1 MGSYE
6 VNNKVQDNDSNAL
19 GNLYGNIRNG
29 LSQNMFLMDI
39 AKKHKVDINSLQMEL
54 NKGIEVEK
62 EHTSS
67 EDDARKIAMD
77 HLSENPNYYTIL
89 LRAGL

>member
-6 VNNKVQDNDSNAL
+6 VNNKVQDNDSKTL

-77 HLSENPNYYTIL
+77 HLTENPYYYTIL